1 MRADRVFRVTEPPT
15 GIAEPNLR
23 DAGPDAELEL
33 VVHPQGPPTL
43 DAVRIGGR
51 PAQRFNLRMAVES
64 PIGDA
69 VDPISAFA
77 DFAVG
82 HIGKIGPE
90 RAAESTENLF
100 RRIERNAADQQ

>member
-1 MRADRVFRVTEPPT
+1 
-15 GIAEPNLR
+15 
-23 DAGPDAELEL
+23 
-33 VVHPQGPPTL
+33 
-43 DAVRIGGR
+43 
-51 PAQRFNLRMAVES
+51 MAVEN

-82 HIGKIGPE
+82 HIGEIGPE
-90 RAAESTENLF
+90 RAADSTENLF